1 MGSEKETEMQKLYE
15 AIGYTENEVITS
27 FPIEVRR
34 NNHSHY
40 ILKFIKEV
48 EIITVVNRV
57 FHRL

>member
-27 FPIEVRR
+27 FPIEVR

-40 ILKFIKEV
+40 FLKFIKEV
-48 EIITVVNRV
+48 EIMTSESGPS
-57 FHRL
+57 